1 MFDDFLDTL
10 KIFSNFDQQKLN
22 FFTLLNF
29 ISTIFFF
36 KIDSKK
42 IHKIEWIF
50 ITIKFFNLNIFDM
63 ICFFFRN
70 FFKIAKMLLNEI
82 LLYLMLFV
90 YEFVW
95 IQHQFYVMF
104 QVYNISISIVNIE
117 QKFFS
122 FDFRT
127 FKHSNTW
134 IFQNIFLWSIRRN
147 YFFYNVFVRSYLF
160 IFEIWHDNIVIYDIV
175 TIFIWQ
181 HILLDVKCLTFWQRH
196 RILLI
201 ILEIYVISCFINNIF
216 VNYNIY
222 YSSFFKFLT

>member
-122 FDFRT
+122 FDFQA
-127 FKHSNTW
+127 FEHSNIW
-134 IFQNIFLWSIRRN
+134 IFQNIFLWNIRRN
-147 YFFYNVFVRSYLF
+147 YFFSWCFCTFVLAH
-160 IFEIWHDNIVIYDIV
+160 IWN
-175 TIFIWQ
+175 
-181 HILLDVKCLTFWQRH
+181 LTR
-196 RILLI
+196 
-201 ILEIYVISCFINNIF
+201 
-216 VNYNIY
+216 
-222 YSSFFKFLT
+222 